1 MSKLTDI
8 ISRLFNPGPG
18 GVSSS
23 DRKGAKK
30 NKNSLLIN
38 EIEYTF
44 RESIEERSTERHLL
58 FDCAY
63 VAYVPQKYYRD
74 IHLSFGV
81 ITQELVERFHEILT
95 DKLKKDKDLKFKPV
109 YGFWSFDIIPLNIG
123 SSDTPDNDNPDSIV
137 SYEDLEENFVAVRSS
152 LIPSDLYD
160 FTATDAKSEVRT
172 NRSQPNSKRDQL
184 SVLNIGAIQGLKPN
198 GRGFQYPIDLEIG
211 GETPSASKLG
221 TKCSI
226 EIADG
231 DVYFSYGKEVGK
243 HRIIEMSVPSFY
255 IGGATAS
262 SKYQG
267 NPMVSLSSEA
277 VLSPHVQIRLDA
289 DGKYKIK
296 GFAPIR
302 VNGADKPA
310 NEWVTL
316 SDKNSYF
323 FINDIEL
330 HFNRIS

>member
-8 ISRLFNPGPG
+8 ISRLFNPSPG
-18 GVSSS
+18 GVSAS

-63 VAYVPQKYYRD
+63 AAYVPQKYYRD

-81 ITQELVERFHEILT
+81 ITQELVERFHEILSE
-95 DKLKKDKDLKFKPV
+95 KLKKDKGLRFKPV
-109 YGFWSFDIIPLNIG
+109 YGFWSFDIIPLNSG
-123 SSDTPDNDNPDSIV
+123 CSDTPDNENPDSV
-137 SYEDLEENFVAVRSS
+137 VTYEDLEENFVAVRSS

-160 FTATDAKSEVRT
+160 FTTSDAKSEVRT

-198 GRGFQYPIDLEIG
+198 GRGFQYPIDLDLE
-211 GETPSASKLG
+211 ESPVSSSKSG

-231 DVYFSYGKEVGK
+231 NVYFSYGKEGTK
-243 HRIIEMSVPSFY
+243 HTMIEMSVPNFY

-262 SKYQG
+262 TNHQG
-267 NPMVSLSSEA
+267 APMVSLSSEA
-277 VLSPHVQIRLDA
+277 VLSPHVQIRLDS

-296 GFAPIR
+296 GFTPIR

-310 NEWVTL
+310 NEWIVL